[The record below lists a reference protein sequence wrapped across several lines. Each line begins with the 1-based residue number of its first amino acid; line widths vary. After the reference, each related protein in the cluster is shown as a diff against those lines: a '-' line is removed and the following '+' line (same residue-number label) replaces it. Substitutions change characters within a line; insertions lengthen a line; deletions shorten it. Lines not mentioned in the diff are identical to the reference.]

1 MILEIERAAHSR
13 SGEFPGAAAPVPVSQ
28 GQGEDGSVDAR
39 AGGEA
44 IQFRWIGHRHGLAA
58 FEVVEVIAHRGSLPQ
73 ERDGDPEKEC

>member
-1 MILEIERAAHSR
+1 V
-13 SGEFPGAAAPVPVSQ
+13 G
-28 GQGEDGSVDAR
+28 AR